1 MKEEREKLEKLE
13 QERIKRM
20 QGAYVDEN
28 NKIIEGVDDL
38 DENFVC
44 VVEGRFDSVEI
55 GGGHSRRRK

>member
-28 NKIIEGVDDL
+28 NKIIEGGDDL

-44 VVEGRFDSVEI
+44 AVEGRFDSVEI
-55 GGGHSRRRK
+55 GGGY

>member
-28 NKIIEGVDDL
+28 NKIIEGGDDL

-55 GGGHSRRRK
+55 GGGHS